1 MRLRVKE
8 VAQEKAMGLAK
19 LSRLSDISY
28 KTIQKIWRNP
38 YHDASLS
45 TINRIARV
53 LEVPATALLED
64 IPKTRYPKNIVT
76 TSSRSINLRIR
87 T

>member
-1 MRLRVKE
+1 MLRLRVKE
-8 VAQEKAMGLAK
+8 VAQDKGMGLAK

-45 TINRIARV
+45 TLNRIARV
-53 LEVPATALLED
+53 LSVPATELLED
-64 IPKTRYPKNIVT
+64 ISEDQVPEEYH
-76 TSSRSINLRIR
+76 LY
-87 T
+87 

>member
-1 MRLRVKE
+1 MLRLRVKE
-8 VAQEKAMGLAK
+8 IAQEKRIGLAK

-53 LEVPATALLED
+53 LRVPTKDLLED
-64 IPKTRYPKNIVT
+64 VAEEQVPEEYRLPLILTYE
-76 TSSRSINLRIR
+76 
-87 T
+87 

>member
-1 MRLRVKE
+1 MLRLRVKE
-8 VAQEKAMGLAK
+8 VAQDKGVGLAK
-19 LSRLSDISY
+19 LSRLADISY

-53 LEVPATALLED
+53 LEVPATELLED
-64 IPKTRYPKNIVT
+64 VSDDLVPEEY
-76 TSSRSINLRIR
+76 RIY
-87 T
+87 

>member
-1 MRLRVKE
+1 MLRLRVKE
-8 VAQEKAMGLAK
+8 VAQEQKMGMAK

-45 TINRIARV
+45 TINRIANV
-53 LEVPATALLED
+53 LNVPSTELLED
-64 IPKTRYPKNIVT
+64 VSADQVPEEYR
-76 TSSRSINLRIR
+76 L
-87 T
+87 

>member
-1 MRLRVKE
+1 MRVKE
-8 VAQEKAMGLAK
+8 VAQEKGMGLAK

-45 TINRIARV
+45 TLNRIARV
-53 LEVPATALLED
+53 LAVPATELLED
-64 IPKTRYPKNIVT
+64 VSDDQVPEEYRLY
-76 TSSRSINLRIR
+76 
-87 T
+87 